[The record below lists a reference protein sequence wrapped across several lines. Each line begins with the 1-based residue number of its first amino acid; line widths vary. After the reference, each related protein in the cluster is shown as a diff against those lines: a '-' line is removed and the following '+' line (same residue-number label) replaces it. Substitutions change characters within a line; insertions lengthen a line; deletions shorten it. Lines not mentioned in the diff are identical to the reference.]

1 MIWREYIYQRQT
13 ITHLALKYG
22 RSKNWIRNRIA
33 NASVNHPRS
42 IPQPVVLVADATFFQ
57 RSFGICVMRSPH
69 LKKNLYIQEIH
80 TKLLTYIGRG
90 ELP

>member
-13 ITHLALKYG
+13 ITNLAIKYR

-33 NASVNHPRS
+33 NASVKYPHS

-69 LKKNLYIQEIH
+69 LKKNLSVQEIQH
-80 TKLLTYIGRG
+80 EAIDVYR
-90 ELP
+90 